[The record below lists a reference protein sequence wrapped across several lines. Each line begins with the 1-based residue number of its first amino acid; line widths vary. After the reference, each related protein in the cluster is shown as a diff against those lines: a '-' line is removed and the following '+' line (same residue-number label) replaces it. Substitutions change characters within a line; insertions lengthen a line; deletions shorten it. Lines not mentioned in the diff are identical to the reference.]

1 LRDGYAEIRPKGSRA
16 NSKRPDSAG
25 VFWTQIQQAE
35 KPGMGER
42 CDLEATFFQQ
52 ISGDRAWAGFP

>member
-1 LRDGYAEIRPKGSRA
+1 MPRSAEGLLPQFA
-16 NSKRPDSAG
+16 PSAG

-52 ISGDRAWAGFP
+52 I